1 MATQS
6 ATDRVVPDQPVQA
19 PSRVVCT
26 RCWNVCFSTKD
37 FRGLCQTRRELCKIE
52 GEYRVS
58 YTADKKHTSESALNG
73 CGWCSLI
80 NRLDDE
86 SEYSIPTEFRGDK
99 STIKVELGIGLF
111 HERYTPDG
119 NNRYTVWVNGVC
131 SHLSACTT
139 EDNAASNTVTARRLH
154 TEVTSD
160 LAFEKIQ
167 QWIQKCSTH
176 LECGPLSDS
185 PLPTRLIE
193 VAPEDGVGEPRII
206 STKGVRGKYAALS
219 YCWGGKQ
226 LGMTVNKN
234 FASRFRQLDTKELSK
249 TVLQAIQTT
258 KRLGLRYVWVDA
270 ICIIQDDEQDR
281 TNEIRQMCD
290 IYRQAYLTIV
300 AANAA
305 SSSNGFWE
313 IRPSQSS
320 ATKMPFWSATGELS
334 WVWVQEEGWYD
345 DDSEPINTRCWTLQ
359 ERLLSHRLVIFASHT
374 IQLQCQ
380 HDIVNLGDSLNI
392 PAGLGPWRLPSGLTY
407 PLRQVEAKGLTTEAL
422 IEAWKNVITLYS
434 NRNIKRVEERLVAL
448 SGLAQAFNEVLE
460 TPYAVGLWFGPTL
473 PPMLLWQAC
482 STYALTHRFPTYIA
496 PSWSWA
502 SYPTSISYRNG
513 HKLQNMKPFDME
525 ILSSTFQLQNPLLPF
540 GKVSAGRIVLKAH
553 IKLATFIPPAG
564 LSWKCFMGSQPSRPP
579 IPPSVIYPS
588 DFVLPDCM
596 IDVKFDYRTPDQE
609 TDVLCLALASRSYEY
624 DGVNYTSLDGL
635 LVERTTQ
642 GDFPPEYRRIGNF
655 FGAMR
660 EEFAESEKQEIV
672 LV

>member
-1 MATQS
+1 MATTS
-6 ATDRVVPDQPVQA
+6 ATNRLVLDQPVQA
-19 PSRVVCT
+19 PSRLVCT
-26 RCWNVCFSTKD
+26 RCWDLCFSTKD
-37 FRGLCQTRRELCKIE
+37 FRGLCQTSRELFEIE
-52 GEYRVS
+52 GKYRVS
-58 YTADKKHTSESALNG
+58 YTVDKKHTSESALNG

-80 NRLDDE
+80 NLLDDE
-86 SEYSIPTEFRGDK
+86 SEYTIPTEFRGDK
-99 STIKVELGIGLF
+99 STITVELGIGWL
-111 HERYTPDG
+111 HETYTPDG
-119 NNRYTVWVNGVC
+119 NNRFRVWVNGVC

-139 EDNAASNTVTARRLH
+139 EDSAVSKVVTARPLH
-154 TEVTSD
+154 TDVTSD
-160 LAFEKIQ
+160 LTFKKIQ

-193 VAPEDGVGEPRII
+193 VAPDDGTGEPRIT
-206 STKGVRGKYAALS
+206 STKGVRGKYVALS

-226 LGMTVNKN
+226 LGMTVKEN
-234 FASRFRQLDTKELSK
+234 FASRFRQLDTKALSK

-270 ICIIQDDEQDR
+270 ICIIQDDEEDR

-290 IYRQAYLTIV
+290 IYRQAYLTVV
-300 AANAA
+300 AANASR
-305 SSSNGFWE
+305 SSDGFWDM
-313 IRPSQSS
+313 RPSQSS
-320 ATKMPFWSATGELS
+320 ATKIPFWSVTGELS
-334 WVWVQEEGWYD
+334 WVWVEQEGWYG

-392 PAGLGPWRLPSGLTY
+392 PTGLGPWRLPSGLTY

-422 IEAWKNVITLYS
+422 IEIWKNVITLYS
-434 NRNIKRVEERLVAL
+434 KREIKRVEERLVAL

-460 TPYAVGLWFGPTL
+460 TPYLAGLWFGPTL
-473 PPMLLWQAC
+473 PSMLLWQAC
-482 STYALTHRFPTYIA
+482 STDPLTPRFQTYIA

-502 SYPTSISYRNG
+502 SYPNSISYRNG
-513 HKLQNMKPFDME
+513 HKLRTMKSFDVE

-553 IKLATFIPPAG
+553 VKLATFIPPAG
-564 LSWKCFMGSQPSRPP
+564 LSLELGTGSQTSRPP
-579 IPPSVIYPS
+579 IPPSGIYPS
-588 DFVLPDCM
+588 DFMLPDCVT
-596 IDVKFDYRTPDQE
+596 DARFDYQTPHEE
-609 TDVLCLALASRSYEY
+609 TGVVCLALASRSYEY

-635 LVERTTQ
+635 LVERTAQTY
-642 GDFPPEYRRIGNF
+642 FPPEYRRIGSF

-660 EEFAESEKQEIV
+660 EEFAGSEKQEIA